1 MYVYHKDIPV
11 TQYGETSSTAIATS
25 SGLWGD
31 GTVPHTKTDFTMGTI
46 AGNNFENVAFLFA
59 TNPGTSKVGKY
70 DTLAN
75 GDPQDID
82 CGFTTGARA
91 VIIKRITTT
100 SPGST
105 DGWYCF
111 DTARG
116 IADISTTASSGSI
129 SFVASTGDAIKV
141 VGPANGGGNGLQFGN
156 GGFTIE
162 CWIKTTAQAGWI
174 MRNSYNSNGIA
185 ISVGLNGSN
194 GSGYDGK
201 VEFCERVNGS
211 VGSHTFSGNTVN
223 DGQWH
228 HICMSRLDNGSVTY
242 CFVDG
247 SYVGSHSSNHNHN
260 STEDCFFGRMY
271 GGAGFMFNGQI
282 SNLRVTNTYNGF
294 SNSGFTPP
302 TSPLTQ
308 TGDTKLL
315 FMQSSTDA
323 LASTVTPGTV
333 SYTGGTVSASGDN
346 PFSSAATPY
355 MRLDNTSLQQTPA
368 SPWIKRTNNGFR
380 IESGNVVNN
389 ANETYIYYA
398 IA

>member
-1 MYVYHKDIPV
+1 
-11 TQYGETSSTAIATS
+11 
-25 SGLWGD
+25 
-31 GTVPHTKTDFTMGTI
+31 
-46 AGNNFENVAFLFA
+46 
-59 TNPGTSKVGKY
+59 
-70 DTLAN
+70 
-75 GDPQDID
+75 
-82 CGFTTGARA
+82 
-91 VIIKRITTT
+91 
-100 SPGST
+100 
-105 DGWYCF
+105 
-111 DTARG
+111 
-116 IADISTTASSGSI
+116 
-129 SFVASTGDAIKV
+129 
-141 VGPANGGGNGLQFGN
+141 
-156 GGFTIE
+156 
-162 CWIKTTAQAGWI
+162 
-174 MRNSYNSNGIA
+174 
-185 ISVGLNGSN
+185 
-194 GSGYDGK
+194 
-201 VEFCERVNGS
+201 
-211 VGSHTFSGNTVN
+211 
-223 DGQWH
+223 
-228 HICMSRLDNGSVTY
+228 
-242 CFVDG
+242 
-247 SYVGSHSSNHNHN
+247 
-260 STEDCFFGRMY
+260 MY